1 MKKLHDISSKT
12 DIELVINAFYE
23 KVKKDALLSVYF
35 EHTNWKKH
43 IPVMVIF
50 WENILF
56 FSGDYSGN
64 PMAKHKHIHHKN
76 PLSKKHFNRWL
87 SLFTA
92 TVNENFEG
100 PNANLAIQR
109 AESIAQVILSKLTAH

>member
-12 DIELVINAFYE
+12 DIELMINAFYE
-23 KVKKDALLSVYF
+23 KVKQDALLNVYF

-43 IPVMVIF
+43 IPIMVIF
-50 WENILF
+50 WENILL

-87 SLFTA
+87 NLFID
-92 TVNENFEG
+92 TVNQNFQG

>member
-1 MKKLHDISSKT
+1 MKKLHDITSKT
-12 DIELVINAFYE
+12 DIELMINTFYE
-23 KVKKDALLSVYF
+23 KVKEDALLSVYF

-43 IPVMVIF
+43 IPVMIIF
-50 WENILF
+50 WENILL

-64 PMAKHKHIHHKN
+64 PMAKHQHIHHKN

-92 TVNENFEG
+92 AVNENFEG
-100 PNANLAIQR
+100 PNATLAIQR
-109 AESIAQVILSKLTAH
+109 AESIAQVILSKLIAH

>member
-12 DIELVINAFYE
+12 DIELMINAFYE
-23 KVKKDALLSVYF
+23 KVKQDALLSVYF

-87 SLFTA
+87 NLFID
-92 TVNENFEG
+92 TVNQNFQG

-109 AESIAQVILSKLTAH
+109 AESIAQVILSKLIAH